1 MFVEREYQTRAEEAI
16 LGEWEKVQ
24 STLLELATGLG
35 KTKIACDLIK
45 RAYPGRTMWL
55 THQEELVGQAVES
68 IQKGAGLPVEIEQA
82 SQYASTSLFHRTPVI
97 VSTVQSQCSGPKNS
111 RRYMRFNPNDFSRLV
126 VDEVHH
132 GTAPSWKEV
141 IAHYCKN
148 PNLKMIGLSAT
159 PKRSDGS
166 ALSQIIQ
173 SVAFQYGILE
183 GVRDGW
189 LVNIAQRYVHV
200 KGLDFSA
207 IETVAGDFNKEQL
220 SELVEREEN
229 VQGLCQPTIEEVFGL
244 EPKTLSAIP
253 VDRWKEYLASLDR
266 KPRRTL
272 VFTVSVAQAELCA
285 SVFGRAMD
293 GVEWVCGATNKEDR
307 KKIRER
313 FWNGETRIVANC
325 GVYLE
330 GYNNPFVEVI
340 SVSRPTKSLNLYT
353 QILGRGTRTLPGV
366 VDGIKEADGRLNAI
380 KQSGKPYLRVL
391 DFVGNSGRHKLISCY
406 DVLGGHASSE
416 AVELAKKR
424 SMESGKPK
432 LIMVT
437 MTNAAAELDRKKRE
451 ELERRK
457 KLEEAKKAG
466 YLFKSNFSTTDVGVF
481 DHNHNRIP
489 VHSGAERGIVKSKDN
504 KLVSEKVRFFLRR
517 AGISDP
523 SKMPFKQLMAICSK
537 ERIKYYSEKGQVP
550 P

>member
-1 MFVEREYQTRAEEAI
+1 VFVEREYQTRAEEAI
-16 LGEWEKVQ
+16 VSEWEKVQ

-45 RAYPGRTMWL
+45 RTYPGRTMWL

-68 IQKGAGLPVEIEQA
+68 IQKGAGMPVEVEQA
-82 SQYASTSLFHRTPVI
+82 SQYASTNLFHRTPVV
-97 VSTVQSQCSGPKNS
+97 VSTVQSQCSGPKES
-111 RRYMRFNPNDFSRLV
+111 RRYMRFDPEDFKLLV

-132 GTAPSWKEV
+132 GTSPTWKEV

-148 PNLKMIGLSAT
+148 PKLKMIGLSAT
-159 PKRSDGS
+159 PKRSDGK
-166 ALSQIIQ
+166 ALGQIIQ

-189 LVNIAQRYVHV
+189 LVNIAQRYVRV
-200 KGLDFSA
+200 NGLDFTHL
-207 IETVAGDFNKEQL
+207 ETVAGDFNKEQL
-220 SELVEREEN
+220 SELMEREEN
-229 VQGLCQPTIEEVFGL
+229 VQGLCQPTIEEIFGL

-253 VDRWKEYLASLDR
+253 VERWKQYLASLGR

-272 VFTVSVAQAELCA
+272 AFTVSVAQAEMSA
-285 SVFGRAMD
+285 SVFSRAMD
-293 GVEWVCGATNKEDR
+293 GVEWVCGKTNKEDR

-313 FWNGETRIVANC
+313 FLHGETHAVANC

-366 VDGIKEADGRLNAI
+366 VDGLQTVEGRTEAI
-380 KQSGKPYLRVL
+380 KASGKPYLRVL

-406 DVLGGHASSE
+406 DVLGGHASNE
-416 AVELAKKR
+416 AVELAKKV

-437 MTNAAAELDRKKRE
+437 MTNAAAELEKKKRE
-451 ELERRK
+451 ESERRRK
-457 KLEEAKKAG
+457 SEEARKAG
-466 YLFKSNFSTTDVGVF
+466 LLAKSNYSSTEVNPF
-481 DHNHNRIP
+481 NHNHNKIP
-489 VHSGAERGIVKSKDN
+489 LHHRTSKDGRTFTEPQ
-504 KLVSEKVRFFLRR
+504 LKVLRA
-517 AGISDP
+517 AGVNP
-523 SKMPFKQLMAICSK
+523 SNVGYRQGQAIIGKQIAK
-537 ERIKYYSEKGQVP
+537 WEAARQAKAAA
-550 P
+550 